1 MNDMQA
7 MKMRLPIL
15 VVAILAATLSHAARA
30 ADAPLL
36 LNARDIKWSDAEQP
50 PGAKQA
56 LLWGDPKSSDH
67 GTLLRWAFNTKAAD
81 LVRTQDVHIVV
92 LTGTFTVSI
101 GNDYREFGPGA
112 AVTIPKGIKHT
123 LGCEASGECKFV
135 VHHPGAV
142 EITTRR
148 P

>member
-1 MNDMQA
+1 M
-7 MKMRLPIL
+7 
-15 VVAILAATLSHAARA
+15 
-30 ADAPLL
+30 
-36 LNARDIKWSDAEQP
+36 P
-50 PGAKQA
+50 PGARQA
-56 LLWGDPKSSDH
+56 VLWGDPKSSDN
-67 GTLLRWAFNTKAAD
+67 GSLLRWAFNSKVTD
-81 LVRTQDVHIVV
+81 MVRTQDVHIVV
-92 LTGTFTVSI
+92 LSGTFTVSI